1 MAPKAEPWGAPF
13 MTARKMEVTPAV
25 LQVGS
30 SAFEILNKNCRQVQ
44 EQSNAEIQQRLFCA
58 ASQSLTEEGLELLL
72 ISLLGGSGPESPT
85 PSIRS
90 LAV

>member
-1 MAPKAEPWGAPF
+1 

-30 SAFEILNKNCRQVQ
+30 SAFEIFNKNCRQVQ
-44 EQSNAEIQQRLFCA
+44 ERSNAQIEQRLFCA

-72 ISLLGGSGPESPT
+72 ISFGGGLWPRKGLLLS
-85 PSIRS
+85 
-90 LAV
+90 